1 MLGPS
6 CRGTG
11 LWFISDTLT
20 ARAFSPHSSDSPNYS
35 PGNSSVQEP
44 ALRPCLL
51 HTEVRGG
58 GERRE
63 KLAGDRLNPL
73 AAGRAPLGRHP
84 GHGGTALAR
93 PSGSP
98 RGGNGVPVSPRAW
111 GLLLWGETEPGSCW
125 DGATGGWRWHRELLG
140 CATCATRATRATC
153 VSRVP
158 ALWSH
163 STVRPEQGH
172 GLALLWQGWGTP
184 KTGLGPGTRGR
195 GWARPLFLHC
205 RSKRRERRPQ
215 GAVLNGGGQRG
226 AADGSKHPTAP
237 KHDPETFPHP
247 GPL

>member
-73 AAGRAPLGRHP
+73 AAGRALLGRHP

-111 GLLLWGETEPGSCW
+111 GLLLWGEPEPGSCW

-140 CATCATRATRATC
+140 CATCATRATHVTC

-158 ALWSH
+158 ALL
-163 STVRPEQGH
+163 RPHRGRAGAPQKQGS
-172 GLALLWQGWGTP
+172 GRAPGAEA
-184 KTGLGPGTRGR
+184 GPGRSFCIADQSEGR
-195 GWARPLFLHC
+195 GG
-205 RSKRRERRPQ
+205 RRGLR
-215 GAVLNGGGQRG
+215 
-226 AADGSKHPTAP
+226 
-237 KHDPETFPHP
+237 
-247 GPL
+247 

>member
-73 AAGRAPLGRHP
+73 KAGRAPPAGTP
-84 GHGGTALAR
+84 GPVAR
-93 PSGSP
+93 RWWSRRAPRGVVTGSP
-98 RGGNGVPVSPRAW
+98 CHGEPRSRSSRSLGAAGTELCEAPRRWERPRWDGDDTESRSDVSPVS
-111 GLLLWGETEPGSCW
+111 L
-125 DGATGGWRWHRELLG
+125 
-140 CATCATRATRATC
+140 
-153 VSRVP
+153 VSPVSQP
-158 ALWSH
+158 
-163 STVRPEQGH
+163 
-172 GLALLWQGWGTP
+172 
-184 KTGLGPGTRGR
+184 
-195 GWARPLFLHC
+195 C
-205 RSKRRERRPQ
+205 
-215 GAVLNGGGQRG
+215 
-226 AADGSKHPTAP
+226 
-237 KHDPETFPHP
+237 
-247 GPL
+247 